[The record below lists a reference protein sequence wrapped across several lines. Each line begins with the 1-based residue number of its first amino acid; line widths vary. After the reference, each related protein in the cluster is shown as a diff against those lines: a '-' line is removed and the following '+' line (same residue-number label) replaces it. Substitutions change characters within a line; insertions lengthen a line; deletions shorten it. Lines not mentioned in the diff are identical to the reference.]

1 MNNEELRK
9 EMQFLLERMDEL
21 MKAYV
26 ALLRK
31 YYELVSK

>member
-1 MNNEELRK
+1 MTNEEMRK
-9 EMQFLLERMDEL
+9 EMGFLLDRMDEL

-31 YYELVSK
+31 YYELVCK